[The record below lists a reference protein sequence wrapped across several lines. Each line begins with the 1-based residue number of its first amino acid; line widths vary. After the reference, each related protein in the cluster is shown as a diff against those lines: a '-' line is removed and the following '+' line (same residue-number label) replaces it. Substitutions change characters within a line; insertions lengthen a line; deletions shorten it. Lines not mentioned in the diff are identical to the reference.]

1 MKMPT
6 NTTLHFCV
14 LKTFFLYF
22 FYIFDRSFFI
32 YIYYR
37 KDQLNVKNSGI
48 EKIKKLRLQRDSNPQ
63 PMWFEATEHL
73 RNMMRKENCR
83 KHL

>member
-1 MKMPT
+1 
-6 NTTLHFCV
+6 
-14 LKTFFLYF
+14 
-22 FYIFDRSFFI
+22 
-32 YIYYR
+32 
-37 KDQLNVKNSGI
+37 LNVKNSGI

-83 KHL
+83 KRL